1 MATSRPRTRKQACPS
16 QESSTPESTNPQP
29 GSFLWLKVDWY
40 NRSPQMNLLRALV
53 LLFALSSGLPGGGVL
68 DSHVSTAA
76 AASLAGPAGED
87 ASPHAK
93 AAADAN
99 HLPLDHS
106 G

>member
-53 LLFALSSGLPGGGVL
+53 LLFALSSGLLGVGVL
-68 DSHVSTAA
+68 GSHVSTAA
-76 AASLAGPAGED
+76 SASLSAAGAED
-87 ASPHAK
+87 DWARGK
-93 AAADAN
+93 GV
-99 HLPLDHS
+99 S
-106 G
+106 GDYNL